1 MVASSVRGMTITI
14 GMITIDTAD
23 PRRLAEFWTKALGTA
38 VQHDWGEFLMLA
50 PAGGPGGFQL
60 GLQRVDDPTPGK
72 NRVHFDAHVP
82 DRVAEVRRLVALGAT
97 EVAEHTVPGLTWTV
111 LADPDGNQFCVG
123 QEG

>member
-1 MVASSVRGMTITI
+1 MTLTI

-23 PRRLAEFWTKALGTA
+23 PRRLAAFWAEALGTT
-38 VQHDWGEFLMLA
+38 VRHDWGEFLVLA
-50 PAGGPGGFQL
+50 PPAGGGPQL

-82 DRVAEVRRLVALGAT
+82 DRATEVARLVALGAT
-97 EVAEHTVPGLTWTV
+97 EVGEHTVPGLTWTV

-123 QEG
+123 QSDGAEEA